1 MAKVIEIPL
10 SPLPGQRLQ
19 IVLDDQ
25 NVTLTVRQ
33 KGPRMYIDL
42 DVSGTPVMT
51 GAICSD
57 RTNVK
62 QYKTMPFRGGLFFVD
77 TEGRDAPQ
85 FEGLGT
91 RWVLMYLSEDEL

>member
-1 MAKVIEIPL
+1 MVQVIEVPL
-10 SPLPGQRLQ
+10 SPTPGQRLQ

-25 NVTLTVRQ
+25 NVTLTLRQ
-33 KGPRMYIDL
+33 KGARMYIDL
-42 DVSGTPVMT
+42 DVGVTRVMR
-51 GAICSD
+51 GAICCD

-77 TEGRDAPQ
+77 TEGREAPQ

-91 RWVLMYLSEDEL
+91 RWFLMYLSEDEL

>member
-1 MAKVIEIPL
+1 MIEVPL
-10 SPLPGQRLQ
+10 SPIPGQRLQ

-42 DVSGTPVMT
+42 DVGTTRVMS
-51 GAICSD
+51 GAICYD

-62 QYKTMPFRGGLFFVD
+62 QYKTMPFTGGLFFVD
-77 TEGRDAPQ
+77 IEGRDAPE

-91 RWVLMYLSEDEL
+91 RWFLMYLSEDEL

>member
-1 MAKVIEIPL
+1 MIQVPL
-10 SPLPGQRLQ
+10 SPAPGQRLQ

-25 NVTLTVRQ
+25 NVTLAVRQ
-33 KGPRMYIDL
+33 KGARLYLDL
-42 DVSGTPVMT
+42 DVSGTPVMS

-62 QYKTMPFRGGLFFVD
+62 QYKTMPFRGGLFFID

-91 RWVLMYLSEDEL
+91 RWVLMYLTEDEL

>member
-1 MAKVIEIPL
+1 MIEIPL
-10 SPLPGQRLQ
+10 SPIPGQRLQ

-25 NVTLTVRQ
+25 NVTLQLRQ
-33 KGPRMYIDL
+33 KGARLYIDL
-42 DVSGTPVMT
+42 DVSGTPVMG

-62 QYKTMPFRGGLFFVD
+62 QFKTMPFRGGLYFVD
-77 TEGRDAPQ
+77 TKGRDAPQ

-91 RWVLMYLSEDEL
+91 RWVLMYLSEEEL